1 MKNKHYEALELNAV
15 LDMLANEATCEDAK
29 ELARELKPTSDIT
42 EAELLLS
49 QTEDA
54 FSLLARFGAP
64 SFSGLKNVNNA
75 LHRAAAGGE
84 LNTAELLAVAG
95 TLRAV
100 RSLYEWY
107 GHCSGV
113 KTNLDFF
120 FESITVNK
128 YLEAKIFSAI
138 ISEDEIADKAS
149 DELFEIRRKMRAKS
163 NSIRE
168 KLDGIIHST
177 HYQKFLQEAIVT
189 QRNGRYVVPVK
200 AENRADVQGLV
211 HDMSSSGATVFIEPV
226 SVVDANNEI
235 KMLESRE
242 RDEIR
247 RILFELSAESGTF
260 AESIKHSYESAV
272 MLNLIFAKA
281 HLAYKMKASKPILNN
296 EGIIHLKKAR
306 HPLLNPKTVV
316 PTNITLGE
324 AFDTLVITGPNT
336 GGKTVSIKTVGLL
349 TLMTMC
355 GLLIPVSDQSRV
367 AVFNKVL
374 VDVGDEQSIQQNLS
388 TFSSH
393 MVNIIDIMQQAD
405 DHSLILIDE
414 LGAGTDPVEGAALA
428 VSIIENLRSKGA
440 RIAATT
446 HYAELKAYALET
458 NGVTN
463 GCCEFDVETL
473 RPTYHLL
480 IGVPG
485 RSNAF
490 AISEHLGMDKSVVD
504 AAKEIV
510 GNENRS
516 FEAVLEN
523 LENTRIEL
531 EKEKERAEKATE
543 AANKMRSRA
552 QSEKD
557 KVAQLKANELEKA
570 KHEAEKIITAAKRQ
584 SADFLLKLEQLKKE
598 VKTTNATD
606 VARKT
611 RREIKYRLGEMDE
624 LINPRELAE
633 NWDDDY
639 KLPRP
644 VVKGDAVIIRG
655 IGEGEVLEVSRD
667 KVLVQSG
674 MLKTR
679 VKMGDLMLTEKK
691 QKPKSAP
698 TRSVYRTTS
707 RADADVTTELDL
719 RGQTADEAVSN
730 LMLFI
735 DKCVLNNISEIRII
749 HGKGTGV
756 LRAAVTDEL
765 KHHPNIKEFRL
776 GVYGEGE
783 NGVTIA
789 ALK

>member
-84 LNTAELLAVAG
+84 LNTVELLAVAG

-247 RILFELSAESGTF
+247 RILFELSAEAGTF

-336 GGKTVSIKTVGLL
+336 GGKTVSIKTIGLL

-531 EKEKERAEKATE
+531 EREKERAEKATE

-691 QKPKSAP
+691 QKPKPAP

-735 DKCVLNNISEIRII
+735 DKCVLNNISEMRII